1 MYNIAIQHSTDYTPF
16 KVIAKQW
23 LCFPVLYLLSSFL
36 YLALHPFPLLTRNH

>member
-1 MYNIAIQHSTDYTPF
+1 MYNIAIQHSTDYTAF

-36 YLALHPFPLLTRNH
+36 CLAPHPFPLLTGNH

>member
-1 MYNIAIQHSTDYTPF
+1 MYNIAIQHFTDYTPF

-36 YLALHPFPLLTRNH
+36 YLAPHTFPLLTGNH